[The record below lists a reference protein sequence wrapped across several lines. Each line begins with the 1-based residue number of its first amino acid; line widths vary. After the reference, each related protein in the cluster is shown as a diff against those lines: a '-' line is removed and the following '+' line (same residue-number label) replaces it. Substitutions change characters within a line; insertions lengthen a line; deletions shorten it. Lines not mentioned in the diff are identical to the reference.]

1 MADPPTTPVEEPK
14 DESLEDSP
22 TAVTPTPAGDS
33 DKQEAITKDA
43 TSPGSSGVP
52 AVVIA
57 DQAAKAAKTSL
68 RGRITGIRNFYLY
81 IDLLL
86 LAAAAGIIAFALV
99 LHKPPKA
106 TKITTGSL
114 TSQQLAQLQGT
125 TTIVGDSKQILDI
138 QGSAVFEGGVLTR
151 GDLNVAGSIKVGG
164 ALTLPSVTVTGS
176 GSFGTL
182 QVGSDLSVGGALNLQ
197 GALNIKN
204 SLNVQGTTSF
214 GGAVS
219 IGQLSVTSLL
229 ISGDLSIN
237 RHLSPVGGTPGK
249 TNGSSLGSGG
259 TASVGGSDT
268 AGTITINTGSAPAAG
283 CYITVNFAAKFN
295 STPHVVVSPSNSDAG
310 GLNYYTNRTSTSF
323 SLCSVNTPA
332 AATNYIFDYVAVD

>member
-1 MADPPTTPVEEPK
+1 MADTPTTPPEEPK
-14 DESLEDSP
+14 DESLEDSS
-22 TAVTPTPAGDS
+22 TAETNPAAGSGD
-33 DKQEAITKDA
+33 QAITKDA
-43 TSPGSSGVP
+43 TKEGSSGVP
-52 AVVIA
+52 AAVIA
-57 DQAAKAAKTSL
+57 DQAAKTAKTSL
-68 RGRITGIRNFYLY
+68 RGRVTGIRNFYLY

-86 LAAAAGIIAFALV
+86 LAGAAGIIFFALV

-106 TKITTGSL
+106 VKTKTSSL

-164 ALTLPSVTVTGS
+164 ALTLPSVTVAGN

-182 QVGSDLSVGGALNLQ
+182 QVGSDLSVGGVLNLQ

-204 SLNVQGTTSF
+204 GLNVQGATSF

-219 IGQLSVTSLL
+219 IGQLSVSSFQL
-229 ISGDLSIN
+229 SGDLPIN
-237 RHLSPVGGTPGK
+237 RHLSPGGGTPGK
-249 TNGSSLGSGG
+249 TNGASLGSGG

-268 AGTITINTGSAPAAG
+268 AGTITINTGSGPAAG
-283 CYITVNFAAKFN
+283 CYITVNFAVKFS
-295 STPHVVVSPSNSDAG
+295 STPHIVISPSNSDAAS
-310 GLNYYTNRTSTSF
+310 LNYYTNRSNTGF
-323 SLCSVNTPA
+323 SVCSVNAPA
-332 AATNYIFDYVAVD
+332 AATNYIFDYIAVD